1 MRWDEKLHTLI
12 NYLQSLDRQFDY
24 DTLTARGASPSIRK
38 IFQIVGESYY
48 LTVPHSHTH
57 HNSS

>member
-38 IFQIVGESYY
+38 IFQIVAESYY
-48 LTVPHSHTH
+48 LTRTPITIH
-57 HNSS
+57 HNSC